1 MLLNLILFA
10 AFAGLTIPIGG
21 ALANLFNH
29 HIAETPVK
37 YEITHSVMSFGAG
50 IILAALALVLVPSG
64 MEQLALVP
72 LCITFLIG
80 AVAFYFL
87 DQYLAKTG
95 GQMATM
101 LAMMMDFIPESIAMG
116 AVFMADPPTASLLAI
131 IIGLQN
137 LPEAFNAYRDLVL
150 GGSKPNKTLFIFL
163 ALSTLGVVGALIGN
177 FMLQDEPIATAYL
190 MIFAS
195 GGILYLLV
203 QDIIPETKLKNSGIP
218 ALAAALGFLVGV
230 IGEKVV

>member
-10 AFAGLTIPIGG
+10 AFAGLTIPVGG
-21 ALANLFNH
+21 LLAKLFNH
-29 HIAETPVK
+29 HVAETPVK

-64 MEQLALVP
+64 MEQLELVP
-72 LCITFLIG
+72 LCVTFFGG
-80 AVAFYFL
+80 AVVFYFI
-87 DQYLAKTG
+87 DSYLAKTG

-101 LAMMMDFIPESIAMG
+101 LAMMMDFVPESIAMG
-116 AVFMADPPTASLLAI
+116 AVFMVDPSTASLLAI

-137 LPEAFNAYRDLVL
+137 LPEAFNAYRDLIL
-150 GGSKPNKTLFIFL
+150 GGGKPNKILWIFVG
-163 ALSTLGVVGALIGN
+163 LSTMGVIGALIGN
-177 FMLQDEPIATAYL
+177 FALQDSPKATAYL

-218 ALAAALGFLVGV
+218 ALAATLGFLVGV